1 VEEPVVGAPWHQWE
15 RGGSAHGVGGTP
27 GKRRRELQLGL
38 EKGGARGS
46 VAEGGGSACWPL
58 DGLGRRPLGQKDE
71 QAGGAAGPTRP
82 KLKRNSF

>member
-15 RGGSAHGVGGTP
+15 RGGSAHGVGGMP

-46 VAEGGGSACWPL
+46 VAGGGG
-58 DGLGRRPLGQKDE
+58 GLGML
-71 QAGGAAGPTRP
+71 AARWVGPKATGP
-82 KLKRNSF
+82 EG